1 MSSNSNLL
9 KYLYR
14 PKGFHPPIILLPS
27 NRASTV
33 KLNSWI
39 HRIKKNRSK

>member
-14 PKGFHPPIILLPS
+14 PKKFHPHIILLLS
-27 NRASTV
+27 TLASTV

-39 HRIKKNRSK
+39 RRIKKKKTK